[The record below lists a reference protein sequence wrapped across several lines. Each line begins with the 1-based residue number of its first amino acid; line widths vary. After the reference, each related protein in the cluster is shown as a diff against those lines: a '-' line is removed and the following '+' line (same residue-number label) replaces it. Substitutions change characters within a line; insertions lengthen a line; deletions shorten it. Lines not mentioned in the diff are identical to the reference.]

1 MYEQIQELYNYSLEK
16 YAGDEE
22 AATQFVVGFMKE
34 ASMSRGAAELGWH
47 TINEAALKG
56 LGGAAVGIGVGLG
69 IHGVSSMMNGVGTS
83 GLHGKFKEAYSKAI
97 AMNPVVAEGHRTEPA
112 RVDSYAET
120 IFKFAPHVACD
131 ANLLST
137 VLANAVHGENVDPT
151 IIKSIVDLES
161 KLIETRKNSLF
172 SPKTYL

>member
-1 MYEQIQELYNYSLEK
+1 MNEQIQELYEYGLEK
-16 YAGDEE
+16 YAGDKT
-22 AATQFVVGFMKE
+22 AAKDFVVAFIKE
-34 ASMSRGAAELGWH
+34 ASGAEVAKLGWN
-47 TINEAALKG
+47 TVGRSALQA
-56 LGGAAVGIGVGLG
+56 LGGASVGIGVGLG
-69 IHGVSSMMNGVGTS
+69 IHGLSSMINAAGNA
-83 GLHGKFKEAYSKAI
+83 GLHAKFKEAFSKAI
-97 AMNPVVAEGHRTEPA
+97 AMNPVVAEGHRSEPA
-112 RVDSYAET
+112 KVDSYAET

-172 SPKTYL
+172 TPKTYL